1 MSRRRTSHIE
11 DVFKVAE
18 GRNDAQHDSIISESW
33 RRCVS
38 DHQLDPAL
46 PPNVYVHTQQ
56 QIQERRG
63 ELESFLRTARFGLEN
78 LYQQVAGL
86 GYVLLLTDAN
96 GVTIDFI
103 GDPTFDNQLRKAGL
117 YLGSLW
123 SEPTAGTNGVGT
135 CIATRRGLVVHQAE
149 HFSSNNID
157 LTCTAAPIFSPDGDL
172 AAVLDISALRSPEAK
187 ESQHLALTLVT
198 SYAHR
203 IETANLLNA
212 YRSSWVLKLS
222 KSPEFLCVDPEYV
235 VALDNNGAIAAFNH
249 KAGMM
254 LRSELGLLSEANLL
268 GLRFEDVFDC
278 KLSSLGA
285 FVRPDSGDGAAIRLA
300 KSGGT
305 LFLYAHAPR
314 HKPSVQGGAADQKLA
329 KPLRDLTGGDKTV
342 MALLKRV
349 EKLASTPVSLLIRG
363 ETGSG
368 KERLAK
374 AIHEVSRRGR
384 FVPVNCAAIPETLIE
399 SELFGYEPGAFT
411 GARAKGKEGLISQAN
426 GGTLFLDEIGDMPIQ
441 LQTRLLRVLAEREIV
456 PLGGSKPIPLDIRVI
471 AATHR
476 DLTTAIKNGEF
487 REDLFYRL
495 NGFDFTLP
503 PLRERTDLEWLIER
517 IIESKIPDGSRRPR
531 FTEQALHIL
540 RNHDWPG
547 NIRELIN
554 VVELAVAVSNDSEVT
569 EEDLPDSI
577 LNRVRNASSPAGAP
591 VPSDDISESEVA
603 RLKDCLVRR
612 QWNVSQ
618 VARDLDLDRTTIHR
632 RMKRFGIVPPN
643 KEGE

>member
-1 MSRRRTSHIE
+1 MSRKRTSHIE

-18 GRNDAQHDSIISESW
+18 GSHVAQHDSIISESW

-38 DHQLDPAL
+38 DHNLDPAL

-56 QIQERRG
+56 QIKERRG
-63 ELESFLRTARFGLEN
+63 QLESFLRTARFGLEK

-103 GDPTFDNQLRKAGL
+103 GDPTFHDEFRKAGL

-149 HFSSNNID
+149 HFISKNID
-157 LTCTAAPIFSPDGDL
+157 LTCTAAPIFSPDGAL
-172 AAVLDISALRSPEAK
+172 AAVLDISAMRSPEAK
-187 ESQHLALTLVT
+187 ESQHLALKLVM

-203 IETANLLNA
+203 IETANLLNS

-222 KSPEFLCVDPEYV
+222 KSPEFLCVDPECV
-235 VALDNNGAIAAFNH
+235 LALDNSGAIVAFNH
-249 KAGMM
+249 NAGAM
-254 LRSELGLLSEANLL
+254 LCNELGLPPDTDLK
-268 GLRFEDVFDC
+268 GLRFEDAFDC
-278 KLSSLGA
+278 KLSSLGGY
-285 FVRPDSGDGAAIRLA
+285 VRPESGEGAAIRLT
-300 KSGGT
+300 KNGGT
-305 LFLYAHAPR
+305 LFLHAHAPR
-314 HKPSVQGGAADQKLA
+314 HKPSLQGAAADQRLA
-329 KPLRDLTGGDKTV
+329 KPLRDLTGGDKNFLT
-342 MALLKRV
+342 LLRRV
-349 EKLASTPVSLLIRG
+349 EKLAKTPVSLLIRG

-476 DLTTAIKNGEF
+476 DLTAAIKAGEF

-503 PLRERTDLEWLIER
+503 PLRERTDLEWLIDT
-517 IIESKIPDGSRRPR
+517 IIESKIPDGLRRPR
-531 FTEQALHIL
+531 FAEEALHIL
-540 RNHDWPG
+540 HTHDWPG

-569 EEDLPDSI
+569 AEDLPDGI
-577 LNRVRNASSPAGAP
+577 RNRARRTSLPASA
-591 VPSDDISESEVA
+591 VLPSDDLTESEVA
-603 RLKDCLVRR
+603 RLKDCLARR